1 MSKASKNTG
10 KDDPGRLFA
19 EQLIER
25 MKEINASD
33 WKQGWIDAKSNGGI
47 PQNIDGR
54 RYNGANPFFLMVNT
68 AKNKYTVPVYATF
81 LRISKLND
89 HLLDEN
95 GRIPKDKSDQ
105 CVRIKKGEH
114 SIPVLYWSFSIKDKD
129 GHKISMEEYDLL
141 TKEEQDKY
149 TVMPIPRTYS
159 VFNIDQ
165 TNLAEVDKE
174 RYQAIVDKVKG
185 TSLTDTAGMYAN
197 AALDRMFAKQEWVC
211 PIHVDEAQSDCFYR
225 TSEDAIYGPM
235 KGQFK
240 IHNEKEPEE
249 LYKDGM
255 EFYSSIVHEMAHS
268 TGTAERLN
276 RQKGS
281 RFGDP
286 KYGKEELVAE
296 LTAALVGSTL
306 GFDKRIR
313 DNNTAYVKGW
323 LNALHEEPKFIYTI
337 MSEVGK
343 ASDMILAE
351 VEKQEKK
358 IEAKQGKSET
368 QEVKT
373 DEKAEQVK
381 EDKVQAAMQHTDE
394 NQRADVHAAKQMPEQ
409 QNDTDNEKS
418 IVNLV
423 DGEDSTYYYFF
434 YKFPVLGAKKPSEL
448 VGETFFLDDDRQKP
462 LVIVG
467 YDKTKDQF
475 TVSEKDADGKDVTKQ
490 MSSDNLVDYLFYHF
504 TSQAQNKVN
513 DLAVERM
520 KAQKAVEE
528 SQPLRYHNGKWLGVP
543 AAVAVSDLIPKRGR
557 EPYSYLKN
565 GNDRI
570 DLIKLQDDLGVAR
583 VYISDN
589 HAETPAAIIKE
600 LEKEGFS
607 REIKGNGYSDGFV
620 DFDNFKEA
628 NAFASH
634 VDDIQKRVDA
644 ERASRTMD
652 VKPAINPKE
661 LTDAEV
667 KDFREGLQD
676 TVRRMKNEGD
686 SDLSINN
693 YLDDLKVKW
702 EESPAML
709 AAISDAGKMIL
720 EEEKKDWYVSVNYLQ
735 SSEDTAV
742 FEEFEAKDDYKGMLQ
757 EARNY
762 DFSAENDWDLQA
774 TFKGSPK
781 HYSGDDIM
789 DEDEDYAVVKNDSV
803 GGSYTIFRRATE
815 SEVRDEAIRQG
826 FGEEKIGD
834 YDNRL
839 SDDMKE
845 LVNQMVDEKQ
855 KVVPQ
860 SENVKSSQ
868 EPAKDWYIPTSL
880 DISDD
885 VVSHLSELEKQHDYK
900 GMLKYAC
907 EHESGPV
914 KSFIF
919 GNSYKNNPAQETGE
933 VLLSEDDKFALVRDT
948 FHENKWCYSL
958 YQKLTENEMRK
969 QLTDNG
975 YGNEKLDKGDLDDF
989 SRDAWNLVNKM
1000 AEEKPQSKQQEIDK
1014 IFSKLTEAG
1023 SELQRNYYDH
1033 ENFFDKTWYGNHLGM
1048 DNVNGI
1054 VSSLSY
1060 EYSFINNVGPEG
1072 NKAKAAFNEDFKDAY
1087 RYFSELRWIADC
1099 KGYGYGA
1106 AARGF
1111 SPSAPLGIMWS
1122 ESYNAQRQLDRL
1134 NDILGLNF
1142 DLNKLYNEGI
1152 EKSRTDLAKAHALD
1166 NDPEVE
1172 ILKHMPET
1180 DDSLKQEKL
1189 YDVFGMKDGNR
1200 ETIKTGLT
1208 MEASAKFVERNDQRY
1223 QRKGYD
1229 YLISMP
1235 QEENRPQGKPDK
1247 KARWEAILKSSKEKK
1262 PVSLSE
1268 KKIKERQEKFAVEK
1282 GKAGTI
1288 YTGDYAEALKSS
1300 NTPEEAI
1307 AKLSEMAD
1315 GCISEYK
1322 KWAAKSY
1329 KDTKEG
1335 VNVGDE
1341 LDGSFKT
1348 YTSIN
1353 NRRKRNNMNGALES
1367 VSDIKDDVR
1376 VLMER
1381 VGYPESEIKRALQAI
1396 DEKIAAAKQQRTES
1410 SARTGT
1416 KGVNGSD
1423 DSTLIDIQE
1432 KYAKLEGMYYY
1443 DDLHEKYVKL
1453 GKLSCDESIFPHNGY
1468 NTVYGRVNAWAMM
1481 RDFHEGKL
1489 KTEEQVQ
1496 KLEKIDAVTIESSSR
1511 KVPTIQ
1517 EYFADNKLENGQTV
1531 DKLTVYK
1538 QNDKSIFYTEV
1549 GNLKMSREASKEDL
1563 KAFFDRTTPVSDIVT
1578 KNFGEQLHLASF
1590 YNQFKLA
1597 EGVAD
1602 VNLKHAA
1609 DGNWY
1614 VQAKLTDG
1622 RTTDSHVLSWHDR
1635 QSLFTIHAATKEQLA
1650 ARYLNPV
1657 IMKMVAE
1664 KPVKEQADIQNVSG
1678 NMKDAQNVQN
1688 TKKWYWDLP
1697 GSVELIIP
1705 SADFKNG
1712 EKELLQAVN
1721 KAYSDDL
1728 SDIDLQ
1734 DVHYNL
1740 PIGTNRKNMENN
1752 MASLLVEDVD
1762 AHPLK
1767 SYSTLAEDDKF
1778 VIVGDTQSKDIR
1790 AYRKLSEAE
1799 VVKALTEYAKNND
1812 INIAPMDKELQKLAS
1827 KMNLQK
1833 VRSEKEHMDN
1843 QNSTTKSDIEKQ
1855 QEIQDTMEI
1864 MKEKEAKQKAAEAQK
1879 EAQQQKEQNE
1889 KQKQAQEQAQ
1899 QQQQRQ
1905 QKEHEKKDKSQK
1917 PVSAA
1922 VVQSA
1927 LIVTALEYAKANDG
1941 RFLNPEGKS
1950 EPQIINSK
1958 TSLTPYNQAILSMKS
1973 DQEGW
1978 RTNAYTFMKP
1988 AADAGMPVRKGEKAT
2003 PANWVQWSYKN
2014 TQTGEIIDSKKFKDV
2029 PESDRDL
2036 YERVHDRKSYPL
2048 FNVDQTV
2055 MNAKKHEEYINLVT
2069 SKGQT
2074 LETIRDFKHDDRA
2087 KRTEEL
2093 MARLPHSVVLYKDG
2107 DTIKAYGGSAKKL
2120 QNILSESKGFNIT
2133 DIKNES
2139 GKKVLVASFPES
2151 RLAGNLKAIN
2161 AKGERISF
2169 LEYKDLATF
2178 IKKPLD
2184 KSDVIKSVLQDVNK
2198 AAQGSGIKVER
2209 VLKET
2214 PTEYDAAKDT
2224 ITYSGIS
2231 KDDGTLRSVS
2241 ATLDK
2246 ANDLY
2251 RSLVDAFNS
2260 KSRLDASHRVNMT
2273 PEDAA
2278 AHVALVRDMAAGV
2291 LMTRNGLPSSL
2302 SVDTMISIDH
2312 LINELKENPNKVN
2325 LLERGVN
2332 TAIEVID
2339 KAKLGREID
2348 YGKIRGEK
2356 SALADTNSMN
2366 FSIIRNLQSM
2376 PDKDSREIV
2385 VIRDRTSS
2393 KADVILPQ
2401 GASLEAS
2408 KELPGISKSRIA
2420 NALSKEGFNDV
2431 KFYNAR
2437 GGLGLQQPNS
2447 YFEGKEVTLS
2457 KLKQYDLLTKKEL
2470 DVSSSI
2476 SKSNDKVIDKFRPL
2490 KDDAGIYVF
2499 YIKPENEKG
2508 FGIKPSG
2515 KDMTEYYNAVR
2526 SKDKQAI
2533 YAVVDELSQKYYQMA
2548 SNHPELKRDFIMP
2561 DTSRIDFAKV
2571 KIENATLTRDTADN
2585 QVYLQ
2590 ARVNGKFM
2598 REPVTKQQWDRMWLA
2613 DDMQAYKNAVAAVT
2627 FVPKLD
2633 EKQAQSTEKSQQAN
2647 VGTSESE
2654 SVKST
2659 QPEQPSEDK
2668 SKDKSE
2674 TNSLGEG
2681 TGPSAD
2687 DSKSSIPEQTEK
2699 DNDQEED
2706 VEEGVRSGRRL

>member
-1 MSKASKNTG
+1 MSKESKNTG

-25 MKEINASD
+25 MKDINASD

-54 RYNGANPFFLMVNT
+54 RYNGANPFFLMMNT

-81 LRISKLND
+81 LRIFKLND

-129 GHKISMEEYDLL
+129 GHKISMEEYDKL

-149 TVMPIPRTYS
+149 TVTPIPRTYL

-211 PIHVDEAQSDCFYR
+211 PIYVNEAQPDCLYR

-276 RQKGS
+276 RQKGG

-286 KYGKEELVAE
+286 KYAKEELVAE

-358 IEAKQGKSET
+358 IEAEQGQLDS
-368 QEVKT
+368 QVVKT

-381 EDKVQAAMQHTDE
+381 EDKVQAAMQHTDD
-394 NQRADVHAAKQMPEQ
+394 NQRADIQAAKQMPEQ

-448 VGETFFLDDDRQKP
+448 VGEKFFLDDDQQKP
-462 LVIVG
+462 LVITG
-467 YDKTKDQF
+467 YDKAKDQF
-475 TVSEKDADGKDVTKQ
+475 TVSEKDAAGKDVTKQ
-490 MSSDNLVDYLFYHF
+490 MSSDNLTDYLFYHF
-504 TSQAQNKVN
+504 TSEAQNKVN
-513 DLAVERM
+513 DLAAERM
-520 KAQKAVEE
+520 KAQKAVE
-528 SQPLRYHNGKWLGVP
+528 
-543 AAVAVSDLIPKRGR
+543 
-557 EPYSYLKN
+557 
-565 GNDRI
+565 
-570 DLIKLQDDLGVAR
+570 
-583 VYISDN
+583 
-589 HAETPAAIIKE
+589 
-600 LEKEGFS
+600 
-607 REIKGNGYSDGFV
+607 
-620 DFDNFKEA
+620 
-628 NAFASH
+628 
-634 VDDIQKRVDA
+634 
-644 ERASRTMD
+644 RTMD
-652 VKPAINPKE
+652 EKPAINPKE
-661 LTDAEV
+661 LT
-667 KDFREGLQD
+667 
-676 TVRRMKNEGD
+676 
-686 SDLSINN
+686 
-693 YLDDLKVKW
+693 
-702 EESPAML
+702 
-709 AAISDAGKMIL
+709 
-720 EEEKKDWYVSVNYLQ
+720 
-735 SSEDTAV
+735 
-742 FEEFEAKDDYKGMLQ
+742 
-757 EARNY
+757 
-762 DFSAENDWDLQA
+762 
-774 TFKGSPK
+774 
-781 HYSGDDIM
+781 
-789 DEDEDYAVVKNDSV
+789 
-803 GGSYTIFRRATE
+803 
-815 SEVRDEAIRQG
+815 
-826 FGEEKIGD
+826 
-834 YDNRL
+834 
-839 SDDMKE
+839 
-845 LVNQMVDEKQ
+845 
-855 KVVPQ
+855 
-860 SENVKSSQ
+860 
-868 EPAKDWYIPTSL
+868 
-880 DISDD
+880 
-885 VVSHLSELEKQHDYK
+885 
-900 GMLKYAC
+900 
-907 EHESGPV
+907 
-914 KSFIF
+914 
-919 GNSYKNNPAQETGE
+919 
-933 VLLSEDDKFALVRDT
+933 
-948 FHENKWCYSL
+948 
-958 YQKLTENEMRK
+958 
-969 QLTDNG
+969 
-975 YGNEKLDKGDLDDF
+975 
-989 SRDAWNLVNKM
+989 
-1000 AEEKPQSKQQEIDK
+1000 
-1014 IFSKLTEAG
+1014 
-1023 SELQRNYYDH
+1023 
-1033 ENFFDKTWYGNHLGM
+1033 
-1048 DNVNGI
+1048 
-1054 VSSLSY
+1054 
-1060 EYSFINNVGPEG
+1060 
-1072 NKAKAAFNEDFKDAY
+1072 
-1087 RYFSELRWIADC
+1087 
-1099 KGYGYGA
+1099 
-1106 AARGF
+1106 
-1111 SPSAPLGIMWS
+1111 
-1122 ESYNAQRQLDRL
+1122 
-1134 NDILGLNF
+1134 
-1142 DLNKLYNEGI
+1142 
-1152 EKSRTDLAKAHALD
+1152 
-1166 NDPEVE
+1166 DPEVE

-1622 RTTDSHVLSWHDR
+1622 RTTDSQVLSWHDR

-1697 GSVELIIP
+1697 SSVELIIP

-1767 SYSTLAEDDKF
+1767 SYSTLVEDDKF

-1855 QEIQDTMEI
+1855 QEIQDTMETK
-1864 MKEKEAKQKAAEAQK
+1864 KEQEAKQKAAEAQK
-1879 EAQQQKEQNE
+1879 EAQLQKEQNE
-1889 KQKQAQEQAQ
+1889 KQKQAQEQALQ
-1899 QQQQRQ
+1899 QQQAAQKKK
-1905 QKEHEKKDKSQK
+1905 QKESK
-1917 PVSAA
+1917 PDPLHKAA
-1922 VVQSA
+1922 NAVAVQSA
-1927 LIVTALEYAKANDG
+1927 VIITALEYAKANDG

-1958 TSLTPYNQAILSMKS
+1958 TSLTPYNQAILAMKS

-2003 PANWVQWSYKN
+2003 PVNWVQWSYKN
-2014 TQTGEIIDSKKFKDV
+2014 TQTGEVIDSKKFKDV

-2036 YERVHDRKSYPL
+2036 YERVHERKSYPL

-2055 MNAKKHEEYINLVT
+2055 MNAKKHEDYINLVT

-2093 MARLPHSVVLYKDG
+2093 MSRLPHSVVLYKDG

-2133 DIKNES
+2133 DAKNES
-2139 GKKVLVASFPES
+2139 GKKMLVASFPES

-2169 LEYKDLATF
+2169 LEDKDLATF
-2178 IKKPLD
+2178 IKKPID
-2184 KSDVIKSVLQDVNK
+2184 KSDVIKTVLQDVNK

-2209 VLKET
+2209 VLKEA

-2241 ATLDK
+2241 ASLDK

-2260 KSRLDASHRVNMT
+2260 ESRLDASHRVNMT
-2273 PEDAA
+2273 PKDAA

-2291 LMTRNGLPSSL
+2291 LMTRHGLPSSL

-2356 SALADTNSMN
+2356 SALADANSMN

-2385 VIRDRTSS
+2385 VIRDKASS

-2401 GASLEAS
+2401 GASLEANNG
-2408 KELPGISKSRIA
+2408 LPGISKSRIA

-2437 GGLGLQQPNS
+2437 GGLGLQQPNA

-2476 SKSNDKVIDKFRPL
+2476 AKSNDKAIEKFRPI
-2490 KDDAGIYVF
+2490 KDDAGTYVF
-2499 YIKPENEKG
+2499 YVKPENEKG

-2515 KDMTEYYNAVR
+2515 KDLTEYYNAVR

-2533 YAVVDELSQKYYQMA
+2533 YSVVDKMSQKYYRMA
-2548 SNHPELKRDFIMP
+2548 SNHPDLKRDFIMP
-2561 DTSRIDFAKV
+2561 DTSKIDFAKV
-2571 KIENATLTRDTADN
+2571 KIENATLTRDKADN

-2598 REPVTKQQWDRMWLA
+2598 REPVSKQQWDRMWLA

-2627 FVPKLD
+2627 FVPVLG
-2633 EKQAQSTEKSQQAN
+2633 EKQTQSAEKSQQAN

-2654 SVKST
+2654 SVKSAQT
-2659 QPEQPSEDK
+2659 EDQSEDK
-2668 SKDKSE
+2668 SKDRSD
-2674 TNSLGEG
+2674 TNSLGES

-2687 DSKSSIPEQTEK
+2687 DSKSAIPEQTEN

>member
-54 RYNGANPFFLMVNT
+54 RYNGANPFFLMMNT

-276 RQKGS
+276 RQKGG

-358 IEAKQGKSET
+358 IEAEQGKSET

-462 LVIVG
+462 LVITG
-467 YDKTKDQF
+467 YDKGKDQF
-475 TVSEKDADGKDVTKQ
+475 TISVKDGEGKDVTKQ
-490 MSSDNLVDYLFYHF
+490 MSSDNLTDYLFYHF
-504 TSQAQNKVN
+504 TSEAQNKVN
-513 DLAVERM
+513 DLAAERM
-520 KAQKAVEE
+520 KAQKAVE
-528 SQPLRYHNGKWLGVP
+528 
-543 AAVAVSDLIPKRGR
+543 
-557 EPYSYLKN
+557 
-565 GNDRI
+565 
-570 DLIKLQDDLGVAR
+570 
-583 VYISDN
+583 
-589 HAETPAAIIKE
+589 
-600 LEKEGFS
+600 
-607 REIKGNGYSDGFV
+607 
-620 DFDNFKEA
+620 
-628 NAFASH
+628 
-634 VDDIQKRVDA
+634 
-644 ERASRTMD
+644 RTMD
-652 VKPAINPKE
+652 EKPAINPKE

-686 SDLSINN
+686 SELSINN

-702 EESPAML
+702 EDSPAML
-709 AAISDAGKMIL
+709 SAISDAGKMIS
-720 EEEKKDWYVSVNYLQ
+720 EEKKDWYVSVNYLQ

-742 FEEFEAKDDYKGMLQ
+742 FEEFESKDDYKGMLRA
-757 EARNY
+757 ARDY
-762 DFSAENDWDLQA
+762 DFSSENDWDLQD
-774 TFKGSPK
+774 TFKDSPK

-789 DEDEDYAVVKNDSV
+789 DEDEDYAIVKNDSV
-803 GGSYTIFRRATE
+803 GGTYTIFRRATE
-815 SEVRDEAIRQG
+815 SEVREEAARQG
-826 FGEEKIGD
+826 YGEDKIGD
-834 YDNRL
+834 YGSDL
-839 SDDMKE
+839 SDDVKS

-855 KVVPQ
+855 KVVSQ
-860 SENVKSSQ
+860 SENVKPSQ
-868 EPAKDWYIPTSL
+868 ELA
-880 DISDD
+880 
-885 VVSHLSELEKQHDYK
+885 
-900 GMLKYAC
+900 G
-907 EHESGPV
+907 
-914 KSFIF
+914 
-919 GNSYKNNPAQETGE
+919 
-933 VLLSEDDKFALVRDT
+933 DKI
-948 FHENKWCYSL
+948 
-958 YQKLTENEMRK
+958 RK
-969 QLTDNG
+969 QLSANSVQVDLKTA
-975 YGNEKLDKGDLDDF
+975 EKSQPEQL
-989 SRDAWNLVNKM
+989 
-1000 AEEKPQSKQQEIDK
+1000 EIDK
-1014 IFSKLTEAG
+1014 IFSKLTEAC
-1023 SELQRNYYDH
+1023 SELQRNYYKN
-1033 ENFFDKTWYGNHLGM
+1033 EKFFDKTWYGNHLGM

-1054 VSSLSY
+1054 VGSLSY
-1060 EYSFINNVGPEG
+1060 EYSFINNGRPEG
-1072 NKAKAAFNEDFKDAY
+1072 NEAKAAFIEDFKDAY
-1087 RYFSELRWIADC
+1087 RYFSELCWIAEC
-1099 KGYGYGA
+1099 NGYGANA

-1111 SPSAPLGIMWS
+1111 SPSSPHGIMWTK
-1122 ESYNAQRQLDRL
+1122 SYNAQRQLDSL
-1134 NDILGLNF
+1134 NDALGLKL
-1142 DLNKLYNEGI
+1142 DLNKLYQEGI
-1152 EKSRTDLAKAHALD
+1152 EKSRADAAKAHVFD
-1166 NDPEVE
+1166 NEHPEVE
-1172 ILKHMPET
+1172 SLKYMPET
-1180 DDSLKQEKL
+1180 DDSQIQEKL

-1229 YLISMP
+1229 YLISL
-1235 QEENRPQGKPDK
+1235 PQGEQDINKALPDK
-1247 KARWEAILKSSKEKK
+1247 
-1262 PVSLSE
+1262 
-1268 KKIKERQEKFAVEK
+1268 
-1282 GKAGTI
+1282 G
-1288 YTGDYAEALKSS
+1288 
-1300 NTPEEAI
+1300 
-1307 AKLSEMAD
+1307 
-1315 GCISEYK
+1315 
-1322 KWAAKSY
+1322 
-1329 KDTKEG
+1329 
-1335 VNVGDE
+1335 
-1341 LDGSFKT
+1341 
-1348 YTSIN
+1348 
-1353 NRRKRNNMNGALES
+1353 
-1367 VSDIKDDVR
+1367 
-1376 VLMER
+1376 
-1381 VGYPESEIKRALQAI
+1381 
-1396 DEKIAAAKQQRTES
+1396 
-1410 SARTGT
+1410 
-1416 KGVNGSD
+1416 
-1423 DSTLIDIQE
+1423 
-1432 KYAKLEGMYYY
+1432 
-1443 DDLHEKYVKL
+1443 
-1453 GKLSCDESIFPHNGY
+1453 
-1468 NTVYGRVNAWAMM
+1468 
-1481 RDFHEGKL
+1481 
-1489 KTEEQVQ
+1489 
-1496 KLEKIDAVTIESSSR
+1496 EKIDEPSSR
-1511 KVPTIQ
+1511 KIPTVQ
-1517 EYFADNKLENGQTV
+1517 EYLADNKLENGQTV
-1531 DKLTVYK
+1531 DKLTVFR
-1538 QNDKSIFYTEV
+1538 QGDKSIFYTEV

-1563 KAFFDRTTPVSDIVT
+1563 KSFFDRTTPVSDLVA

-1590 YNQFKLA
+1590 YNQFKLV

-1602 VNLKHAA
+1602 VNVSKHAA

-1622 RTTDSHVLSWHDR
+1622 RTTGSHVLSWHDR
-1635 QSLFTIHAATKEQLA
+1635 QSLFTIHAATKEQIA
-1650 ARYLNPV
+1650 ARYLNPE
-1657 IMKMVAE
+1657 IKKMVAE

-1678 NMKDAQNVQN
+1678 NMKDSQNAQNI
-1688 TKKWYWDLP
+1688 KKWYWDLP
-1697 GSVELIIP
+1697 GSVELTIP

-1712 EKELLQAVN
+1712 ENELLQAVHN
-1721 KAYSDDL
+1721 AYGDGI

-1740 PIGTNRKNMENN
+1740 PIGSNRKKVENN
-1752 MASLLVEDVD
+1752 MTSLLTEDID
-1762 AHPLK
+1762 GNPLK
-1767 SYSTLAEDDKF
+1767 SYNTLAEDDKF
-1778 VIVGDTQSKDIR
+1778 VVVGDTQSENIQ

-1799 VVKALTEYAKNND
+1799 VVKALTEYAKKND
-1812 INIAPMDKELQKLAS
+1812 INIAPMDKELQELAS
-1827 KMNLQK
+1827 KMDLQK
-1833 VRSEKEHMDN
+1833 VRSEQEHNMDIR
-1843 QNSTTKSDIEKQ
+1843 NSTTKSDKEKQ
-1855 QEIQDTMEI
+1855 QEIQNTMETK
-1864 MKEKEAKQKAAEAQK
+1864 KEQEARQQAAESQK
-1879 EAQQQKEQNE
+1879 EAQKQKEQSE
-1889 KQKQAQEQAQ
+1889 KQKQAQEQAKEQ
-1899 QQQQRQ
+1899 QQQAQQ
-1905 QKEHEKKDKSQK
+1905 EKQKESKSDPLHK
-1917 PVSAA
+1917 VANA
-1922 VVQSA
+1922 VAVQSA
-1927 LIVTALEYAKANDG
+1927 VLITALEYAKANDG
-1941 RFLNPEGKS
+1941 RFLNQEGKS
-1950 EPQIINSK
+1950 EPQIINSE
-1958 TSLTPYNQAILSMKS
+1958 TSLTPYNQAILAMKS
-1973 DQEGW
+1973 DQAGW
-1978 RTNAYTFMKP
+1978 RTNSYTFMKP
-1988 AADAGMPVRKGEKAT
+1988 AAYAGMPVRKGEKAT

-2014 TQTGEIIDSKKFKDV
+2014 TQTGEVIDSKKFKDV

-2074 LETIRDFKHDDRA
+2074 LETIRDFKHDDRV

-2139 GKKVLVASFPES
+2139 GKKMLVASFPES
-2151 RLAGNLKAIN
+2151 RLTGNLKAIN

-2169 LEYKDLATF
+2169 LENKDLATF

-2184 KSDVIKSVLQDVNK
+2184 KSDVIKTVLQDVNK

-2214 PTEYDAAKDT
+2214 PIEYDAAKDT

-2260 KSRLDASHRVNMT
+2260 ESRLDASHRVNMT

-2291 LMTRNGLPSSL
+2291 LMTRHGLPSSL
-2302 SVDTMISIDH
+2302 SVDTMNSIDH

-2401 GASLEAS
+2401 GASLEANN
-2408 KELPGISKSRIA
+2408 ELPGISKSRIA
-2420 NALSKEGFNDV
+2420 TALAKEGINDV

-2437 GGLGLQQPNS
+2437 GGLGLQQPNA

-2476 SKSNDKVIDKFRPL
+2476 AKSNDKAIEKFRPI
-2490 KDDAGIYVF
+2490 KDDAGTYVF

-2526 SKDKQAI
+2526 SKDKNAI
-2533 YAVVDELSQKYYQMA
+2533 YAVVDAMSQKYYHMA
-2548 SNHPELKRDFIMP
+2548 SNHPDLKRDFIMP
-2561 DTSRIDFAKV
+2561 DTSKVDFAKV
-2571 KIENATLTRDTADN
+2571 KIENATLTRDKADN

-2627 FVPKLD
+2627 FVPKLE
-2633 EKQAQSTEKSQQAN
+2633 EKQAQSAEKSQQAN

-2654 SVKST
+2654 SVKSAQT
-2659 QPEQPSEDK
+2659 EDQSEDK
-2668 SKDKSE
+2668 SKEKSE
-2674 TNSLGEG
+2674 TNTLSES

-2687 DSKSSIPEQTEK
+2687 DSKSAIPEQTEN

>member
-1 MSKASKNTG
+1 MSKESKNRG

-25 MKEINASD
+25 MKEIDVSD
-33 WKQGWIDAKSNGGI
+33 WKQGWIEAKSNGGI

-54 RYNGANPFFLMVNT
+54 RYNGANPFFLMMNT

-114 SIPVLYWSFSIKDKD
+114 SIPVLYWSFSIKDKN
-129 GHKISMEEYDLL
+129 GHKISMEEYDKL
-141 TKEEQDKY
+141 TKEEQDKF
-149 TVMPIPRTYS
+149 TVTPIPRTYL

-211 PIHVDEAQSDCFYR
+211 PIYVNEAQPDCFYR

-276 RQKGS
+276 RQKGG

-286 KYGKEELVAE
+286 KYAKEELVAE

-358 IEAKQGKSET
+358 IEAEQGQLES

-373 DEKAEQVK
+373 DE
-381 EDKVQAAMQHTDE
+381 
-394 NQRADVHAAKQMPEQ
+394 
-409 QNDTDNEKS
+409 
-418 IVNLV
+418 
-423 DGEDSTYYYFF
+423 
-434 YKFPVLGAKKPSEL
+434 
-448 VGETFFLDDDRQKP
+448 
-462 LVIVG
+462 
-467 YDKTKDQF
+467 
-475 TVSEKDADGKDVTKQ
+475 
-490 MSSDNLVDYLFYHF
+490 
-504 TSQAQNKVN
+504 
-513 DLAVERM
+513 
-520 KAQKAVEE
+520 
-528 SQPLRYHNGKWLGVP
+528 
-543 AAVAVSDLIPKRGR
+543 
-557 EPYSYLKN
+557 
-565 GNDRI
+565 
-570 DLIKLQDDLGVAR
+570 
-583 VYISDN
+583 
-589 HAETPAAIIKE
+589 
-600 LEKEGFS
+600 
-607 REIKGNGYSDGFV
+607 
-620 DFDNFKEA
+620 
-628 NAFASH
+628 
-634 VDDIQKRVDA
+634 KRVDA

-661 LTDAEV
+661 VTEEEV

-686 SDLSINN
+686 SDLRTSN

-702 EESPAML
+702 EDSPAML
-709 AAISDAGKMIL
+709 AAISDAGKMIS
-720 EEEKKDWYVSVNYLQ
+720 EEEKKVWYVSVNYLQ
-735 SSEDTAV
+735 NSEDTAV
-742 FEEFEAKDDYKGMLQ
+742 FEELEAKDDYKGMLQ

-762 DFSAENDWDLQA
+762 DFSAENDWDLQD

-789 DEDEDYAVVKNDSV
+789 DEDEDYAIVKNDSV
-803 GGSYTIFRRATE
+803 GGTYTIFRRATE
-815 SEVRDEAIRQG
+815 SEVREEAIRQG
-826 FGEEKIGD
+826 FGEEKVGD

-839 SDDMKE
+839 SDDLKG
-845 LVNQMVDEKQ
+845 LVNHIVDEKQ
-855 KVVPQ
+855 KVVSQ
-860 SENVKSSQ
+860 SENVKPSQ
-868 EPAKDWYIPTSL
+868 EPA
-880 DISDD
+880 
-885 VVSHLSELEKQHDYK
+885 E
-900 GMLKYAC
+900 
-907 EHESGPV
+907 
-914 KSFIF
+914 
-919 GNSYKNNPAQETGE
+919 
-933 VLLSEDDKFALVRDT
+933 
-948 FHENKWCYSL
+948 
-958 YQKLTENEMRK
+958 
-969 QLTDNG
+969 
-975 YGNEKLDKGDLDDF
+975 
-989 SRDAWNLVNKM
+989 
-1000 AEEKPQSKQQEIDK
+1000 DK
-1014 IFSKLTEAG
+1014 IRK
-1023 SELQRNYYDH
+1023 
-1033 ENFFDKTWYGNHLGM
+1033 
-1048 DNVNGI
+1048 
-1054 VSSLSY
+1054 
-1060 EYSFINNVGPEG
+1060 
-1072 NKAKAAFNEDFKDAY
+1072 
-1087 RYFSELRWIADC
+1087 
-1099 KGYGYGA
+1099 
-1106 AARGF
+1106 
-1111 SPSAPLGIMWS
+1111 
-1122 ESYNAQRQLDRL
+1122 
-1134 NDILGLNF
+1134 
-1142 DLNKLYNEGI
+1142 
-1152 EKSRTDLAKAHALD
+1152 
-1166 NDPEVE
+1166 

-1180 DDSLKQEKL
+1180 DDSQKQEKL

-1229 YLISMP
+1229 YLIALP
-1235 QEENRPQGKPDK
+1235 QESESIGYKLPEQSDAVHEPMDESAYKVSNAHKTVLIKYPSLDNGSLKPDK
-1247 KARWEAILKSSKEKK
+1247 SHTESFILSAFYMYDKLKSAHPDALLLFRNGDYYEAIQDDAVRASRILGTTLTGLTVSYDGSKKDFRSTAFPHHALDTYLPKLIRAGERVAICDMLEMPKRTKTSSRNTDQLPKQKVVEEVIPSSK
-1262 PVSLSE
+1262 SE
-1268 KKIKERQEKFAVEK
+1268 EHE
-1282 GKAGTI
+1282 
-1288 YTGDYAEALKSS
+1288 TGHK
-1300 NTPEEAI
+1300 T
-1307 AKLSEMAD
+1307 
-1315 GCISEYK
+1315 
-1322 KWAAKSY
+1322 
-1329 KDTKEG
+1329 
-1335 VNVGDE
+1335 
-1341 LDGSFKT
+1341 LD
-1348 YTSIN
+1348 
-1353 NRRKRNNMNGALES
+1353 
-1367 VSDIKDDVR
+1367 
-1376 VLMER
+1376 
-1381 VGYPESEIKRALQAI
+1381 P
-1396 DEKIAAAKQQRTES
+1396 
-1410 SARTGT
+1410 
-1416 KGVNGSD
+1416 
-1423 DSTLIDIQE
+1423 
-1432 KYAKLEGMYYY
+1432 
-1443 DDLHEKYVKL
+1443 
-1453 GKLSCDESIFPHNGY
+1453 
-1468 NTVYGRVNAWAMM
+1468 
-1481 RDFHEGKL
+1481 
-1489 KTEEQVQ
+1489 
-1496 KLEKIDAVTIESSSR
+1496 SSR
-1511 KVPTIQ
+1511 KVPSIQ
-1517 EYFADNKLENGQTV
+1517 DYFADNKLENGQTV
-1531 DKLTVYK
+1531 DKLTVLK
-1538 QNDKSIFYTEV
+1538 QDGKSIFYTEV

-1563 KAFFDRTTPVSDIVT
+1563 KAFFDRTTPVSDIVA

-1635 QSLFTIHAATKEQLA
+1635 QSLFTIHAATKEQIT
-1650 ARYLNPV
+1650 ARYLNPE
-1657 IMKMVAE
+1657 IKKMVEE
-1664 KPVKEQADIQNVSG
+1664 KPVKEQADIQNVSD
-1678 NMKDAQNVQN
+1678 NIKDTQNAQN

-1697 GSVELIIP
+1697 GSVEVTIP

-1712 EKELLQAVN
+1712 EKELLQAVH
-1721 KAYSDDL
+1721 KAYGDDI

-1740 PIGTNRKNMENN
+1740 PIGTNRKDMENN
-1752 MASLLVEDVD
+1752 MASLLAEDVD

-1767 SYSTLAEDDKF
+1767 SYSTLAEDEKF
-1778 VIVGDTQSKDIR
+1778 VVVGDTQSKDIR
-1790 AYRKLSEAE
+1790 AYRKLSEE
-1799 VVKALTEYAKNND
+1799 DVVKVLTDYAKSND
-1812 INIAPMDKELQKLAS
+1812 ISIAPTDKELQELAS
-1827 KMNLQK
+1827 KMNLQE

-1843 QNSTTKSDIEKQ
+1843 QNSTIESDKEKQ
-1855 QEIQDTMEI
+1855 QEIQDTMETK
-1864 MKEKEAKQKAAEAQK
+1864 KEKEAKQKAAETQK
-1879 EAQQQKEQNE
+1879 EAQQQKEQE
-1889 KQKQAQEQAQ
+1889 DKQKQAQEQAQ

-1905 QKEHEKKDKSQK
+1905 QKEQKEKDKSQK

-1922 VVQSA
+1922 VAQSA

-1941 RFLNPEGKS
+1941 RFLNPGGKS

-1958 TSLTPYNQAILSMKS
+1958 TSLTPYNQAILAMKS

-1988 AADAGMPVRKGEKAT
+1988 AADAGMTVRKGEKAT

-2036 YERVHDRKSYPL
+2036 YERVHERKSYPL

-2055 MNAKKHEEYINLVT
+2055 MNAKKHEDYINLVT

-2093 MARLPHSVVLYKDG
+2093 MSRLPHSVVLYKDG

-2120 QNILSESKGFNIT
+2120 QNILSESNGLNIT
-2133 DIKNES
+2133 DTKSES
-2139 GKKVLVASFPES
+2139 GKKTLVTSFPES

-2169 LEYKDLATF
+2169 LEDKDLATF
-2178 IKKPLD
+2178 IKKPID

-2209 VLKET
+2209 VLKEA

-2241 ATLDK
+2241 ASLDK

-2251 RSLVDAFNS
+2251 RSLVEAFNS
-2260 KSRLDASHRVNMT
+2260 ESRLDASHRVNMT

-2291 LMTRNGLPSSL
+2291 LMTRHGLPSSL
-2302 SVDTMISIDH
+2302 SVDTMNSIDH

-2332 TAIEVID
+2332 SAIEVID
-2339 KAKLGREID
+2339 KARLGREID

-2385 VIRDRTSS
+2385 VIRDKASS
-2393 KADVILPQ
+2393 KADVILPH
-2401 GASLEAS
+2401 GASLEANN
-2408 KELPGISKSRIA
+2408 ELPGISKSRIA
-2420 NALSKEGFNDV
+2420 NALAKEGINDV

-2437 GGLGLQQPNS
+2437 GGLGLQQPNA

-2476 SKSNDKVIDKFRPL
+2476 AKSNDKVIEKFRPI
-2490 KDDAGIYVF
+2490 KDDAGTYVF

-2526 SKDKQAI
+2526 SKDKQVI
-2533 YAVVDELSQKYYQMA
+2533 NSVVNSMSQKYYRMA
-2548 SNHPELKRDFIMP
+2548 SNHPDLKCDFIMP
-2561 DTSRIDFAKV
+2561 DISKIDFAKV
-2571 KIENATLTRDTADN
+2571 KIENATLTRDSDRK
-2585 QVYLQ
+2585 VYLQ

-2613 DDMQAYKNAVAAVT
+2613 DDMQAYKNAVAAVM

-2654 SVKST
+2654 SVKSAQT
-2659 QPEQPSEDK
+2659 DDRSEDK
-2668 SKDKSE
+2668 SKDRSD
-2674 TNSLGEG
+2674 TNSLREN

-2687 DSKSSIPEQTEK
+2687 DSKSAIPEQTEN
-2699 DNDQEED
+2699 DDQEED
-2706 VEEGVRSGRRL
+2706 VEEGVRSGRSL